1 MARQPRQ
8 RSRSGFYHVMVRGNG
23 RQVIFSNDADRR
35 AFLRMLR
42 TCLRDNDIE
51 LVAWCLM
58 DNHAHL
64 LVSDRDDA
72 PELLDVHRFAHEWEK
87 TASLGLRH
95 GHTVIRP
102 GNNGDSEATERTSL
116 SCPKRSIPSSFV
128 NEQSAW
134 SATLSKTTL
143 VPAAASSAA
152 SVTSSA

>member
-64 LVSDRDDA
+64 LVSDRDD
-72 PELLDVHRFAHEWEK
+72 ELTAMLAGDLVCMDGGIEAFCQEEESAYLICHEIGMDWDI
-87 TASLGLRH
+87 LGEYPLIYQD
-95 GHTVIRP
+95 GPIMLIE
-102 GNNGDSEATERTSL
+102 NL
-116 SCPKRSIPSSFV
+116 M
-128 NEQSAW
+128 
-134 SATLSKTTL
+134 
-143 VPAAASSAA
+143 
-152 SVTSSA
+152 